1 MKQGYPKEEKL
12 KSKIHI
18 GQLFEEGRS
27 VKSFP
32 LKLMYHPIRGEEHHH
47 KVGVSVPKRN
57 FKLAV
62 TRNRI
67 KRLLRENYRKQK
79 NTFPAHT
86 KKYSM
91 MFIYTG
97 RKELDYNEIEVAMKK
112 LIHKF
117 IETELKADA
126 L

>member
-1 MKQGYPKEEKL
+1 
-12 KSKIHI
+12 
-18 GQLFEEGRS
+18 
-27 VKSFP
+27 
-32 LKLMYHPIRGEEHHH
+32 
-47 KVGVSVPKRN
+47 
-57 FKLAV
+57 

-79 NTFPAHT
+79 NLLPPHANKF
-86 KKYSM
+86 SM

-97 RKELDYNEIEVAMKK
+97 RKELDYNDIEIAMRK

-117 IETELKADA
+117 IEKELTDDA

>member
-18 GQLFEEGRS
+18 GQLFEQGRS

-32 LKLMYHPIRGEEHHH
+32 LKLIYHPIHGELDHH

-97 RKELDYNEIEVAMKK
+97 RKELDYSEIEIAMNK

-117 IETELKADA
+117 IEIEFKAEA